1 MEDDDE
7 VSSALEAQ
15 LVLLGYWPSEAKEDE
30 EFISVAWRPGFPG
43 FLVGGD
49 WNLCFFFH
57 IVGMPSSQW
66 TFIIFRGVQTT
77 NQVPTGA
84 VLGEDVLNHGFL

>member
-30 EFISVAWRPGFPG
+30 EFISVAWRPGF
-43 FLVGGD
+43 LVGGD
-49 WNLCFFFH
+49 WNMFFF
-57 IVGMPSSQW
+57 
-66 TFIIFRGVQTT
+66 
-77 NQVPTGA
+77 
-84 VLGEDVLNHGFL
+84 LGYNHPN